1 MFQKKTIT
9 KTNIIRQSYLIDI
22 FNTYKIIYRE
32 IVFICFEL
40 NEFNFNTMKI
50 FEYFIIIIK
59 FKYRWQLTRV
69 ILNYVD
75 KTLARIVKQFV
86 RYVDL
91 QKFTLNIDEKSIHYI
106 VSYIYIIIYEKK
118 NLFRVRELKKFR
130 FIFNE
135 KLETLL
141 RQNTKRM
148 LKKFKKKF
156 KNIKESQNFKTIRKL
171 EKKNF
176 WGKK

>member
-1 MFQKKTIT
+1 M
-9 KTNIIRQSYLIDI
+9 
-22 FNTYKIIYRE
+22 
-32 IVFICFEL
+32 
-40 NEFNFNTMKI
+40 
-50 FEYFIIIIK
+50 
-59 FKYRWQLTRV
+59 

>member
-59 FKYRWQLTRV
+59 FKYR
-69 ILNYVD
+69 
-75 KTLARIVKQFV
+75 
-86 RYVDL
+86 
-91 QKFTLNIDEKSIHYI
+91 
-106 VSYIYIIIYEKK
+106 
-118 NLFRVRELKKFR
+118 
-130 FIFNE
+130 
-135 KLETLL
+135 
-141 RQNTKRM
+141 
-148 LKKFKKKF
+148 
-156 KNIKESQNFKTIRKL
+156 
-171 EKKNF
+171 
-176 WGKK
+176 